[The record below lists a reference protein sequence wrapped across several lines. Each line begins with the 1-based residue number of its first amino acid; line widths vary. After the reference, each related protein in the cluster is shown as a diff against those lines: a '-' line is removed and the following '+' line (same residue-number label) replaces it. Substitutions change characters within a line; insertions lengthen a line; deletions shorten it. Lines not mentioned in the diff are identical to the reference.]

1 MVVEPR
7 VVGRSTNLARL
18 DSNDLVKNWSRQRC
32 GRELGAVLLV
42 ELADGVSHMLHQGGG
57 LRMCVNRDWD

>member
-1 MVVEPR
+1 
-7 VVGRSTNLARL
+7 
-18 DSNDLVKNWSRQRC
+18 
-32 GRELGAVLLV
+32 VLLV